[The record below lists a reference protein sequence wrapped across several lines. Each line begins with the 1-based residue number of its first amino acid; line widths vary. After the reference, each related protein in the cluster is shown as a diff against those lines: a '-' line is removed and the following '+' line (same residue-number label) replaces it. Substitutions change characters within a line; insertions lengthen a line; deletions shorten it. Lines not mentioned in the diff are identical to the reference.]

1 LTVVNLKSRVRIWIT
16 RLFFYTMGNYILK
29 QFIQAILILFGV
41 ISVTFALLY
50 VIPGDPAKLI
60 LGQRADA
67 TSVQTVREELGL
79 NQPVYIQYLKYISK
93 AARGDLGKSYISN
106 RDVSKTILEKF
117 PATALLSICAL
128 ILSAFLGI
136 IIGVISAVKP
146 HSFMDNT
153 AMLFAL
159 TGISIPQFAFGL
171 ILVLFFGSLLKW
183 FPVSGYIS
191 DGMEYLILPVMTLAL
206 RPLALIS
213 RLTRSSLL
221 DVLSKDYIRTAR
233 AKGLS
238 KTKVIIK
245 HALRNSLNPVVTTIS
260 ASLAATLGGA
270 FFVEFIFNWPGI
282 GLLAIDSIMKLDYPM
297 IQGTVLFSAV
307 VFVIINFLV
316 DIVYA
321 ILDPKVKLS

>member
-1 LTVVNLKSRVRIWIT
+1 
-16 RLFFYTMGNYILK
+16 
-29 QFIQAILILFGV
+29 
-41 ISVTFALLY
+41 LLY

-136 IIGVISAVKP
+136 IIGVISAVTP

>member
-1 LTVVNLKSRVRIWIT
+1 
-16 RLFFYTMGNYILK
+16 MGNYILK

-41 ISVTFALLY
+41 VSVTFALLY
-50 VIPGDPAKLI
+50 IIPGDPAKLI

-79 NQPVYIQYLKYISK
+79 NQPIYIQYLKYISK

-117 PATALLSICAL
+117 PATALLSLCAL

-146 HSFMDNT
+146 HSLLDNI
-153 AMLFAL
+153 AMMFAL

-171 ILVLFFGSLLKW
+171 ILVLFFGSFLKW

-245 HALRNSLNPVVTTIS
+245 HALRNSLNPVITTIS

>member
-1 LTVVNLKSRVRIWIT
+1 
-16 RLFFYTMGNYILK
+16 MGNYILK

-79 NQPVYIQYLKYISK
+79 NQPIYIQYLKYISK